1 MSDTIQAIAIFILAL
16 LNAAM
21 IGAWVKEIYTM
32 WNDERKMKENGKNNP
47 K

>member
-1 MSDTIQAIAIFILAL
+1 MSDTIQAIAIFFLAL

-21 IGAWVKEIYTM
+21 IGAWVKEIYNT
-32 WNDERKMKENGKNNP
+32 WNDERKMNENGKNNP

>member
-1 MSDTIQAIAIFILAL
+1 MSDTIQAISIFLLAL

-21 IGAWVKEIYTM
+21 ICAWVKEIYAI
-32 WNDERKMKENGKNNP
+32 WNDERKMNENGKNRP

>member
-1 MSDTIQAIAIFILAL
+1 MSDTIQAISIFLLAL

-21 IGAWVKEIYTM
+21 IGAWVKEIYNT
-32 WNDERKMKENGKNNP
+32 WNDERKMKGNGKSRR